1 MSGVKGIINDHSVI
15 IQTSEF
21 LSSIEHEEHIV
32 RNVFFVYTVE
42 VNGHKNCLVTS
53 IVKKILMKENYV
65 YDHRLLKKNVTDGFI
80 MGT

>member
-32 RNVFFVYTVE
+32 RNVFFVE